1 VQERTEDID
10 IPVQSKLV
18 SMLTK
23 FELKAVSMPPPYS
36 ILSNKIDSFR

>member
-1 VQERTEDID
+1 VQERADYID
-10 IPVQSKLV
+10 IPVQSNLV

-23 FELKAVSMPPPYS
+23 FEPRAVSMPPPYS